1 MKLTFHSAAR
11 EVTGSCHE
19 VQTDRAHLLLDC
31 GLIQGGSERHER
43 NRADFDFDPAALDT
57 VVLSH
62 AHIDHS
68 GRIPLLCKRGFSGK
82 IRCTRATAELLAIM
96 LPDSARIQ
104 EEDAR
109 WKIKRLKKK
118 GKDSSWVKP
127 LYTEDEAWAALE
139 QLDPVEFGEQVEIAN
154 GVKLT
159 FAMAG
164 HILGAGIVQL
174 SLEDA
179 GETKTLTFSGDLG
192 VEGDRLL
199 SKPDEVERPDFLIM
213 ESTYGNRNREDV
225 GDRTE
230 ELYKILKRTL
240 DRGGKLII
248 PAFAVGRTQSIVARI
263 NDIVEAG
270 RLPGV
275 EVFVDSP
282 MAVRTTH
289 LFRKNRDFFSDEAQ
303 ELAEEDAPLMF
314 DGLTLVTKVEDSI
327 QLNKRT
333 EPCVIISASGMCT
346 AGRIKHHLKYNI
358 DDARNTILFVGYQA
372 HGSLGRLI
380 RDGLDR
386 VRIFGEWYEVRAEI
400 ASVEGFSAHADK
412 DELIEWFRAFKR
424 PPKHSFI
431 VHGEEKASLAFA
443 ETITSMFAAEA
454 TVPERGKTYE
464 V

>member
-1 MKLTFHSAAR
+1 MKLTFHGAAR

-43 NRADFDFDPAALDT
+43 NRAEFDFDPTKLDT
-57 VVLSH
+57 LVLSH

-68 GRIPLLCKRGFSGK
+68 GRIPLLCKRGFRGK
-82 IRCTRATAELLAIM
+82 IRCTRATAQLLAIL

-104 EEDAR
+104 QEDAR

-127 LYTEDEAWAALE
+127 LYTEDEAWASLE
-139 QLDPVEFGEQVEIAN
+139 QLDPVEFGEEVEIAN

-192 VEGDRLL
+192 VAGARLM
-199 SKPDEVERPDFLIM
+199 SQPDKVKRPDYLIM
-213 ESTYGNRNREDV
+213 ESTYGNRNRKEG

-230 ELYKILKRTL
+230 ELYEILKRTI

-270 RLPGV
+270 RMPGLK
-275 EVFVDSP
+275 VFVDSP

-289 LFRKNRDFFSDEAQ
+289 LFRKNRDSYSDEAQ

-333 EPCVIISASGMCT
+333 EPGVIISASGMCT

-386 VRIFGEWYEVRAEI
+386 VRIFGEWYDVRAEI

-424 PPKHSFI
+424 PPKHTFF